1 MLWENN
7 NRLVTMHTS
16 DHFIIRLHSLL
27 LPAREVQ
34 GHLLDDENSKSRIS
48 NFSCKETKVCMDLLG
63 AAMSRERSVS
73 DVGEVLGLC

>member
-1 MLWENN
+1 MRWENN

-34 GHLLDDENSKSRIS
+34 GHLLKMRMTKIQNRVLAISRV
-48 NFSCKETKVCMDLLG
+48 KRQRYVWTYWALLCLEKG
-63 AAMSRERSVS
+63 P
-73 DVGEVLGLC
+73 